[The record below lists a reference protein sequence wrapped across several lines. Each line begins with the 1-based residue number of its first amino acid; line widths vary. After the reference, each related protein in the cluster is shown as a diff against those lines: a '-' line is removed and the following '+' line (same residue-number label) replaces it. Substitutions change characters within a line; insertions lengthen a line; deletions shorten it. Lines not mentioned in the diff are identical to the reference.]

1 MVSSSNQRETR
12 PRKEQE
18 KDMDEMMAAVLTIAM
33 LTLSVSLALGIEW
46 LCLEGA
52 FRLISGAPSRA
63 PAQSSELKA
72 RHPGSRAPALWR

>member
-1 MVSSSNQRETR
+1 MVSSSNRRETR

-18 KDMDEMMAAVLTIAM
+18 KDMDEITVAVLTIAM

-63 PAQSSELKA
+63 PARSNTPKPRPAGPQ
-72 RHPGSRAPALWR
+72 PPALWR

>member
-1 MVSSSNQRETR
+1 VVSGSSKRETR

-18 KDMDEMMAAVLTIAM
+18 KDMDEMMTAILTIAM

-52 FRLISGAPSRA
+52 FRLMSGAPSRA
-63 PAQSSELKA
+63 PAQSSESKP
-72 RHPGSRAPALWR
+72 RHPSSRAPALWR

>member
-1 MVSSSNQRETR
+1 VVSSSNQRETR

-33 LTLSVSLALGIEW
+33 LTFSVFLALVIEW

-72 RHPGSRAPALWR
+72 RRPGSRAPALWR

>member
-18 KDMDEMMAAVLTIAM
+18 KDMDEITAAVLTIAM
-33 LTLSVSLALGIEW
+33 LTFSVFLALVIEW